1 MKSTIAAGAIFV
13 FFFAAVGFSVPMTQI
28 WYQADELGAGRWQ
41 YTYDVSNFS
50 LPGPIEQF
58 TIYFEYGDDVQPLYD
73 DLAVETPDPPAGDWS
88 EIVLQPEPVLSDDG
102 LYDALALYPGIAQ
115 GQTVSGF
122 KVSFDWLGEGQPGP
136 QPYEIIDPQTFETID
151 SGQTIPEPAALL
163 LLGLGTLA
171 LRRRISHKD
180 TKARRE
186 MKVKRA

>member
-102 LYDALALYPGIAQ
+102 LYDALALYTGIAQ

-122 KVSFDWLGEGQPGP
+122 KVSFVWRGTGEPGS
-136 QPYEIIDPQTFETID
+136 QLYEIIDPQTFETID

-163 LLGLGTLA
+163 LLGLGAMA
-171 LRRRISHKD
+171 LRRKSWPQKNRQIKI
-180 TKARRE
+180 A
-186 MKVKRA
+186 